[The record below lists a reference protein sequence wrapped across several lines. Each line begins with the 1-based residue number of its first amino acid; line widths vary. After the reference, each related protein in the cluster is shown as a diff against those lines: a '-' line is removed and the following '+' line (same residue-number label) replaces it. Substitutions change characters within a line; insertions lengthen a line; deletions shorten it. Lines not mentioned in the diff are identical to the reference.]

1 MKRRLSL
8 VLAFV
13 ATVMTAS
20 AWADEPSVQQIAE
33 SRAAEWNAAFAR
45 GKVDDILSLY
55 TENAIL
61 LQPNG
66 SVSKNL
72 REIREFWQVLIQKG
86 VYDMDIVTAR
96 CGDDNTIITTA
107 TRSSITRIPKT
118 MPVNFCWR
126 SPISLKALN
135 TMAVDDMDNIP
146 PRKILLMWENP
157 IAFPAV

>member
-20 AWADEPSVQQIAE
+20 TWADEPSVQQIAE

-55 TENAIL
+55 SENAIL

-86 VYDMDIVTAR
+86 VYAMDIVTAR

-107 TRSSITRIPKT
+107 TLSDVKT
-118 MPVNFCWR
+118 LQNPGHEVMKYRYNGVLYSVFKRQADGSWKAKVQQWSGNT
-126 SPISLKALN
+126 PI
-135 TMAVDDMDNIP
+135 
-146 PRKILLMWENP
+146 
-157 IAFPAV
+157 

>member
-13 ATVMTAS
+13 ATIMSAS
-20 AWADEPSVQQIAE
+20 VWADEPSVQQIAE

-86 VYDMDIVTAR
+86 VYAMDIVTAR

-107 TRSSITRIPKT
+107 TLSDVKT
-118 MPVNFCWR
+118 LQNPSHETMKYRYNGVLYSVFKRQPDGTW
-126 SPISLKALN
+126 KAK
-135 TMAVDDMDNIP
+135 VQQ
-146 PRKILLMWENP
+146 WSGSNP
-157 IAFPAV
+157 I